1 MATKARPK
9 KVPWNATK
17 YRHELKFYINHME
30 YNALKSS
37 ISGVMP
43 MDEYA
48 AKHGGYYHIR
58 SLYFDDFWDSALQQK
73 LDGDNDR
80 RKFRIRIYNYNDRD
94 IKLERKVKTGQFIR
108 KDSTSLSREE
118 FDAIMAGDFD
128 FLAERPEAPCMSLYL
143 EMRNNLMKPKV
154 IVDYVREPFIYP
166 IEEVR
171 VTFDKDLRLAIR
183 NFDGYDIF
191 NPNLMTSPAVDDN
204 LIILEVK
211 FNQFL
216 PAIIH
221 KLIQS
226 PGNMRS
232 SISKYVMCRRYE

>member
-1 MATKARPK
+1 MATKARPR

-17 YRHELKFYINHME
+17 YRHELKFYLNHME
-30 YNALKSS
+30 YNTLRNS

-43 MDEYA
+43 VDEHA
-48 AKHGGYYHIR
+48 AARGEYHIR
-58 SLYFDDFWDSALQQK
+58 SLYFDDFWDSAMVQK
-73 LDGDNDR
+73 LDGDTDR
-80 RKFRIRIYNYNDRD
+80 KKFRIRIYNFSDET

-118 FDAIMAGDFD
+118 FDAILAGEFD
-128 FLAERPEAPCMSLYL
+128 FLAERPEVPCMALYL

-154 IVDYVREPFIYP
+154 IVDYVREPYVYP
-166 IEEVR
+166 IEDVR
-171 VTFDKDLRLAIR
+171 VTFDKDLRMAFPD
-183 NFDGYDIF
+183 FDGYDIF
-191 NPNLMTSPAVDDN
+191 NPDLMTTPMVDNN
-204 LIILEVK
+204 LIIMEVK

-226 PGNMRS
+226 PTNMRS